1 MVTAVLPLYV
11 VIACEKHV
19 PGASPDAPWRLYVL
33 DLRRMSQTATAEQ
46 RNIGDQAVWADDS
59 ALVHALPGDYGSDL
73 WTVPADGTGAA
84 RRLMTSAVAP
94 ACPG

>member
-11 VIACEKHV
+11 VIACKKHV

-33 DLRRMSQTATAEQ
+33 GLRRMSQTATAEQ

-59 ALVHALPGDYGSDL
+59 TLVHALPGDYGSDL
-73 WTVPADGTGAA
+73 WIVPADGTGAA

-94 ACPG
+94 DCPR